1 MSASI
6 VVQKENP
13 LGFAPVVGLI
23 RKFALPAIVSMLVNT
38 VYNIT
43 DQIFIGHMVG
53 MLGNA
58 ATNAVFPI
66 VILSTGLAQLVGI
79 GTAANFNIHMGAKD
93 SEGAR
98 CYVGTGLTMSV
109 VLGILL
115 GCLIS
120 SSSINLFVVPA
131 HLLSG
136 GIAGIAMIFYYLFS
150 LPIGVQMFLY
160 NLPLLAAAYK
170 TLGREY
176 TLDIAFGTI
185 LFSFCVDATRFLNA
199 YAPVPD
205 TMLAAIF
212 GGVLNGIGYGL
223 IFRMNGSSGGFDIV
237 AAIVKKYYSLNMGS
251 VIFAFN
257 CVIMLL
263 AAALFGVMPALYTL
277 ICMFMNSAVT
287 DRVVAGFNSRKVVLI
302 ISDHVQPISEA
313 IICEVGRGVT
323 FLHGQGAFTRKE
335 RNVLFLVCS
344 LTQISKVK
352 LIANLIDKNA
362 FMIVLSANEVM
373 GRGFTMPGMHLKAML
388 KERSKRIF

>member
-1 MSASI
+1 
-6 VVQKENP
+6 
-13 LGFAPVVGLI
+13 
-23 RKFALPAIVSMLVNT
+23 MLHLRSLT
-38 VYNIT
+38 LK
-43 DQIFIGHMVG
+43 GR
-53 MLGNA
+53 
-58 ATNAVFPI
+58 VF
-66 VILSTGLAQLVGI
+66 
-79 GTAANFNIHMGAKD
+79 
-93 SEGAR
+93 R
-98 CYVGTGLTMSV
+98 Y
-109 VLGILL
+109 LGILL

-185 LFSFCVDATRFLNA
+185 LFSFCVDATRFLNV

-212 GGVLNGIGYGL
+212 GGVLNGIGYGI

-287 DRVVAGFNSRKVVLI
+287 MCSRFRRR
-302 ISDHVQPISEA
+302 SSA
-313 IICEVGRGVT
+313 RS
-323 FLHGQGAFTRKE
+323 GA
-335 RNVLFLVCS
+335 
-344 LTQISKVK
+344 
-352 LIANLIDKNA
+352 A
-362 FMIVLSANEVM
+362 
-373 GRGFTMPGMHLKAML
+373 
-388 KERSKRIF
+388 

>member
-1 MSASI
+1 
-6 VVQKENP
+6 
-13 LGFAPVVGLI
+13 
-23 RKFALPAIVSMLVNT
+23 MLHLRSLT
-38 VYNIT
+38 LK
-43 DQIFIGHMVG
+43 GR
-53 MLGNA
+53 
-58 ATNAVFPI
+58 VF
-66 VILSTGLAQLVGI
+66 
-79 GTAANFNIHMGAKD
+79 
-93 SEGAR
+93 R
-98 CYVGTGLTMSV
+98 Y
-109 VLGILL
+109 LGILL

-185 LFSFCVDATRFLNA
+185 LFSFCVDATRFLNV

-212 GGVLNGIGYGL
+212 GGVLNGIGYGI

-237 AAIVKKYYSLNMGS
+237 AAIVKKYYSFNMGS

-287 DRVVAGFNSRKVVLI
+287 DKVVAGFNSRKVVLI

-335 RNVLFLVCS
+335 KNVLFLVCS

-352 LIANLIDKNA
+352 LIANLIDQNA

-388 KERSKRIF
+388 RERNKRIF